1 MPLVQS
7 RLYLKTLKGQS
18 LEIVGNVLKFMQKEA
33 DEHKFI
39 IPVSKVH
46 ERVASATGVS
56 KSSIKTKKRNAK
68 FAGWGNHLI

>member
-1 MPLVQS
+1 MPLFQS
-7 RLYLKTLKGQS
+7 RLYRKTLKGKS
-18 LEIVGNVLKFMQKEA
+18 LEIVKKFMQKEA

-56 KSSIKTKKRNAK
+56 KSSIKTKKGNAK